1 MVSDV
6 YVSNTLLHTAYTSAR
21 RVCMHARYPSC
32 GDGCTMAVYVSVS
45 LQNSGEER
53 RVAAAKRNAGVRS
66 CARPLDQRF
75 FPSLLFFSSS
85 FSSSSLFFLP
95 FISFFRRSIDT
106 DHLFW
111 IIFTGVRA
119 FPPPPLAKKW
129 EFTRTGAWLSGKF
142 CREPTTS
149 ANEHDTKKRI
159 RPCNRAI
166 FVAPS
171 TWRKKEGSVCIY
183 IYVFYI
189 YICIFCSIGRRSG
202 AILEIM

>member
-1 MVSDV
+1 M
-6 YVSNTLLHTAYTSAR
+6 
-21 RVCMHARYPSC
+21 
-32 GDGCTMAVYVSVS
+32 
-45 LQNSGEER
+45 
-53 RVAAAKRNAGVRS
+53 AAAKRNAGVRS

-75 FPSLLFFSSS
+75 FSSLLFFSSS

-119 FPPPPLAKKW
+119 SPPPSPPLAKKW

-189 YICIFCSIGRRSG
+189 YIYVYSVASVDVAAPFSRLCKKCGTSIVPIRHRCPMKRCKRCSPGVSWLFPPR
-202 AILEIM
+202 LPFLPLPF